1 MSLFNPA
8 VVELDVVRRRHQASP
23 SLPAREREVLDC
35 LLTGASEKEV
45 AASLAISPLTVHA
58 HVKSLYRGYGVS
70 SRPQLM
76 AKVLGDA
83 IRALRRGEASSL
95 AVPRCVCG
103 R

>member
-1 MSLFNPA
+1 MSFVNETVLQ
-8 VVELDVVRRRHQASP
+8 LDAARRRYEVPAS
-23 SLPAREREVLDC
+23 LTARERQVLDC